1 MRKHT
6 CTLYSVRLVHH
17 LVCVYSWSPCLPCCA
32 SHANHPPQNALIT
45 ILVTAVHPIPLPIQ
59 LLPFTRKPHPFH
71 HLLPLTLSQTRR
83 LPSLVHQTFPPH
95 PISCL
100 LMYLLILL
108 HPNLPSRL
116 RCLHRLFGVRS
127 TYSRSPL
134 LTPPSRRLASGQTG
148 I

>member
-6 CTLYSVRLVHH
+6 CTLYSVCLVHH

-59 LLPFTRKPHPFH
+59 FLPFTRMPLLFH
-71 HLLPLTLSQTRR
+71 RLPPLILYQIHR

-95 PISCL
+95 LLLCL
-100 LMYLLILL
+100 LMYFSMLF
-108 HPNLPSRL
+108 HPNLRSCL
-116 RCLHRLFGVRS
+116 HSLHRLLVCS
-127 TYSRSPL
+127 TCSRSPS
-134 LTPPSRRLASGQTG
+134 LTTPSRGLESGQPG
-148 I
+148 